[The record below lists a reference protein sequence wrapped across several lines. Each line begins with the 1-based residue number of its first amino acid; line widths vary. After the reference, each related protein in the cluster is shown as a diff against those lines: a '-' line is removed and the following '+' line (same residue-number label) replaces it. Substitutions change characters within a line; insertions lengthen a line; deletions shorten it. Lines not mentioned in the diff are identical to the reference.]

1 MTSPSPFLNPVD
13 TKPYNSGH
21 YPLLHRGPEDPKELR
36 NPRGPAMAVKG
47 YLETGSRTGA
57 PERGQ
62 MKPALPL
69 TSNLAGEAEATPS
82 AGGEWEKAF
91 KTAPLR
97 GAWQCLDSF
106 REK

>member
-1 MTSPSPFLNPVD
+1 
-13 TKPYNSGH
+13 
-21 YPLLHRGPEDPKELR
+21 
-36 NPRGPAMAVKG
+36 MAVRA

-57 PERGQ
+57 PERSQ